1 MAYEKQDFIKGQKL
15 TAAQMNH
22 IEDGL
27 KAADDKAEAAANK
40 LAVTTQD
47 NGKFLRV
54 VNGVATWVTITSA
67 EGGSF

>member
-1 MAYEKQDFIKGQKL
+1 MAYEKQTFTKGQTL

-40 LAVTTQD
+40 LATTTAD

-54 VNGVATWVTITSA
+54 VNGVAVWATITNA
-67 EGGSF
+67 EEGSF

>member
-1 MAYEKQDFIKGQKL
+1 MAYEKQTFVKGQVLK
-15 TAAQMNH
+15 AEQMNH

-27 KAADDKAEAAANK
+27 KAASDKADK
-40 LAVTTQD
+40 LSATTAD

>member
-1 MAYEKQDFIKGQKL
+1 MAYEKQTFVKGQVLK
-15 TAAQMNH
+15 AEQMNH

-27 KAADDKAEAAANK
+27 KAASDKADK
-40 LAVTTQD
+40 LAATTAD

>member
-1 MAYEKQDFIKGQKL
+1 MAYEKQTFTKGQTL
-15 TAAQMNH
+15 TADQMNH

-27 KAADDKAEAAANK
+27 KTADDTANAAANK
-40 LAVTTQD
+40 LAATTLD

-54 VNGVATWVTITSA
+54 VNGVATWVTVPNA